1 MLLGKKATLI
11 HTNLISNTISL
22 ILENETI
29 TKSDSAA
36 TVGKQL

>member
-1 MLLGKKATLI
+1 MII
-11 HTNLISNTISL
+11 HTNLISITISL

-36 TVGKQL
+36 TFDKQL